1 MRFYEAEARR
11 QLALLSDDPG
21 DVAWACGGRS
31 SSPASRGPALRA
43 ADRARPR
50 RPRGAGRTR
59 RPRGRGGRVPSR
71 RRAGR
76 PRPGSA
82 RPCLHAAVNGA
93 RPAWPSSAAAWPAW
107 RRRGA
112 SANRAGATSWSIRA
126 VLAAVLDYRETESLG
141 NNANTARQ
149 AVSGAALF
157 GLTLGQVRESQSAPS
172 CKELSCS
179 PFADSDSR

>member
-1 MRFYEAEARR
+1 MEE
-11 QLALLSDDPG
+11 
-21 DVAWACGGRS
+21 VN
-31 SSPASRGPALRA
+31 
-43 ADRARPR
+43 
-50 RPRGAGRTR
+50 
-59 RPRGRGGRVPSR
+59 VI
-71 RRAGR
+71 
-76 PRPGSA
+76 RPGQGT
-82 RPCLHAAVNGA
+82 RPLVPPNELL
-93 RPAWPSSAAAWPAW
+93 
-107 RRRGA
+107 
-112 SANRAGATSWSIRA
+112 RA